1 MKRNVVRRLFAMLIL
16 TLVFAA
22 WTFGQEQWGYT
33 AMGDS
38 LATGY
43 TSPAGGYVPRY
54 RTHVQTDTGAVV
66 NLSNFGQNGRTS
78 GGLLTALRSDS
89 NLQNSL
95 FQSNV
100 VTWNIGL
107 NDLMNARGSYKNKK
121 CGGTD
126 NQNCLRTMVST
137 FQGNWNGIT
146 GEILS
151 RRATA
156 NTILRTMDI
165 NNPWVRADKAKN
177 TFSDAKEPI
186 QSRGNDFQVLKYY
199 LDQMNGH
206 IAASANSNSVPYA
219 RVYLYFN
226 GINGD
231 EDPIAKGYI
240 HTDGLHPSN
249 TGVQAIADIFR
260 GPGYAPFR

>member
-1 MKRNVVRRLFAMLIL
+1 MKTNICLKLSVSFAMTLVCAAL
-16 TLVFAA
+16 TLS
-22 WTFGQEQWGYT
+22 QEQWGYT

-43 TSPAGGYVPRY
+43 TSPGAGYVHRY
-54 RTHVQTDTGAVV
+54 RTHIQTDTGAVV

-78 GGLLTALRSDS
+78 GGLLTALRTDF
-89 NLQNSL
+89 NLQSSL

-107 NDLMNARGSYKNKK
+107 NDLMNARSSYKSKK

-137 FQGNWNGIT
+137 FQSNWNAIT
-146 GEILS
+146 VEILS
-151 RRATA
+151 RRTPA

-165 NNPWVRADKAKN
+165 YNPWVRADKAKN

-206 IAASANSNSVPYA
+206 IAAAANSNSVPYA
-219 RVYLYFN
+219 KVYLYFN

-231 EDPIAKGYI
+231 EDPIAKGYM

-249 TGVQAIADIFR
+249 TGVQSIADIFR
-260 GPGYAPFR
+260 GLGYAPFR